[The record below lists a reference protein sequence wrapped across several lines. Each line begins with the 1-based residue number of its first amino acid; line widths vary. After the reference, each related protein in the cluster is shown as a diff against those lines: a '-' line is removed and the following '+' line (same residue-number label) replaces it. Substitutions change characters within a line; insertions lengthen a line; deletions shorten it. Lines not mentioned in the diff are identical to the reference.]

1 VLIGAGDGKVHLYRG
16 IPEIGDM
23 DGNGNVDIADLALFA
38 DYWSQTDCGLCGGA
52 DFTGDGNVDIDD
64 LTLFIEI
71 WLSGLEQQS
80 HD

>member
-1 VLIGAGDGKVHLYRG
+1 VLIGAGDGKVRLYRG

-23 DGNGNVDIADLALFA
+23 DGNGIVDIADLALFA
-38 DYWSQTDCGLCGGA
+38 DYWSQTDCGRCGGA

-64 LTLFIEI
+64 LICFIEI

-80 HD
+80 HN